1 MFFPKLIYLLIS
13 TTLLSSCARAQGA
26 TAPAGVIDS
35 YTNPNYANST
45 NDQVGVD
52 QVVIDQ
58 VDIDQGLLPQVEAA
72 SLEPIINY
80 IDALNWALAGD
91 LSKLKQA
98 AHPGCGCLEI
108 SNRLKSLFT
117 TASLTGGGYR
127 LINISIASDSLN
139 KKIFDVV
146 INRAELIKVDKQGGV
161 RSIWSASVIK
171 NQFVVEKI
179 NLIWQLRQV
188 L

>member
-45 NDQVGVD
+45 NDQVEVD
-52 QVVIDQ
+52 QVVIDH
-58 VDIDQGLLPQVEAA
+58 VVIDHVGIDQGLLPQVEAA

-91 LSKLKQA
+91 LSKLKQS
-98 AHPGCGCLEI
+98 AHPDCGCLEI

-117 TASLTGGGYR
+117 LHR
-127 LINISIASDSLN
+127 
-139 KKIFDVV
+139 
-146 INRAELIKVDKQGGV
+146 
-161 RSIWSASVIK
+161 
-171 NQFVVEKI
+171 
-179 NLIWQLRQV
+179 
-188 L
+188 

>member
-26 TAPAGVIDS
+26 TAPAGVIDR

-52 QVVIDQ
+52 QVG
-58 VDIDQGLLPQVEAA
+58 IDQGLLPQVEAA

-98 AHPGCGCLEI
+98 AHPDCGCLEI

-146 INRAELIKVDKQGGV
+146 INRAELIKVDKQGGR

>member
-35 YTNPNYANST
+35 YTNLNYANST

-52 QVVIDQ
+52 QVG
-58 VDIDQGLLPQVEAA
+58 IDQGLLPQVEAA

-98 AHPGCGCLEI
+98 AHPDCGCLEI
-108 SNRLKSLFT
+108 SKRLESLFT

-127 LINISIASDSLN
+127 LINIAIASDTSN

-146 INRAELIKVDKQGGV
+146 INRSELIKVDKQGGV

>member
-26 TAPAGVIDS
+26 TAPAGVIDR

-52 QVVIDQ
+52 QVV
-58 VDIDQGLLPQVEAA
+58 IDQGLLPQVEAA

-98 AHPGCGCLEI
+98 AHPDCGCLEI

-146 INRAELIKVDKQGGV
+146 INRAELIKVDKQGGR

-179 NLIWQLRQV
+179 NLIWQLSQV

>member
-1 MFFPKLIYLLIS
+1 
-13 TTLLSSCARAQGA
+13 
-26 TAPAGVIDS
+26 
-35 YTNPNYANST
+35 
-45 NDQVGVD
+45 
-52 QVVIDQ
+52 
-58 VDIDQGLLPQVEAA
+58 
-72 SLEPIINY
+72 
-80 IDALNWALAGD
+80 
-91 LSKLKQA
+91 
-98 AHPGCGCLEI
+98 
-108 SNRLKSLFT
+108 
-117 TASLTGGGYR
+117 
-127 LINISIASDSLN
+127 NISIASDSLN

>member
-26 TAPAGVIDS
+26 TAPAGVIDR

-52 QVVIDQ
+52 QVV
-58 VDIDQGLLPQVEAA
+58 IDQGLLPQVEAA

-98 AHPGCGCLEI
+98 AHPDCGCLEI